1 VRKKH
6 GPLRADTL
14 QPVMNAA
21 KESFVLDFVRD
32 YRDVAVRIGGA
43 QWRLFFETGGTNKQA
58 AAKHLNDV
66 CGAAPVQ
73 MASYQVQ
80 EQIDGW
86 VSNRA
91 NAFVDCVK
99 GSKLPDATKKQLYT
113 INRRQLWFSREAIV
127 GIDSGVRALARSIMW
142 HCMGKHRHPDL
153 SRISPRLD
161 VRVATIEKPETA
173 DFADLWAKL
182 RLPNR
187 GTVAIPLHGNPQF
200 DRRGGELCPVVQ
212 LCTDEK
218 DRVSIR
224 LVQDMAKPFAALR
237 AAYEPKIERLGLDF
251 GLATLIATGEGTLFG
266 AGLIND
272 LKRIDKQIV
281 GIARHRARSGGKARD
296 SQRYRKLVTRVRGML
311 KTRINATLNRIVKLH
326 ALSELA
332 VERLVLRV
340 VDIAGFGLGRTS
352 RPETRTRRS
361 ITAKSVTRGTR
372 LPPTRLVPPD
382 EPSGDQLRPG
392 RIPRQAGDLKDKFRI
407 TATEENAAYTSQE
420 CSLCHYVDA
429 RNRPSQSKFACRWCA
444 SVKHADV
451 DAARVIAQ
459 RRSLGLDRKW
469 RNKATILGVLVD
481 QHAKRFP
488 RPLGTAAT
496 QRIAPSA
503 LHRRQ
508 VDGALRI

>member
-1 VRKKH
+1 MRKKH

-14 QPVMNAA
+14 THSMNAA
-21 KESFVLDFVRD
+21 KQGFVLDFVRD
-32 YRDVAVRIGGA
+32 YRDVAVQIGRA
-43 QWRLFFETGGTNKQA
+43 QWRLFFETGSTNKQA
-58 AAKHLNDV
+58 PAKHLNDV

-91 NAFVDCVK
+91 NEFVDCVK
-99 GSKLPDATKKQLYT
+99 GSKLSDATKKQLYT
-113 INRRQLWFSREAIV
+113 INRRQLWFGRDAID
-127 GIDSGVRALARSIMW
+127 GIDPAVRALARSIMR

-161 VRVATIEKPETA
+161 VRVVTIEKPETA
-173 DFADLWAKL
+173 DFADLWAML

-200 DRRGGELCPVVQ
+200 DRRGGELCPVIQ

-218 DRVSIR
+218 DRISIR
-224 LVQDMAKPFAALR
+224 LVQDMAKPFAVLR

-281 GIARHRARSGGKARD
+281 GIARHRARSGGKAPD

-311 KTRINATLNRIVKLH
+311 KTRINTTLNRIVQLH
-326 ALSELA
+326 RPAELA
-332 VERLVLRV
+332 VERL
-340 VDIAGFGLGRTS
+340 DF
-352 RPETRTRRS
+352 
-361 ITAKSVTRGTR
+361 R
-372 LPPTRLVPPD
+372 LPGLSRRMNRLVTNC
-382 EPSGDQLRPG
+382 G
-392 RIPRQAGDLKDKFRI
+392 RAVFRAKLGDLKDKFGI
-407 TATEENAAYTSQE
+407 IATEENAAYTSQE

-429 RNRPSQSKFACRWCA
+429 RNRPSQSKFACRWCG

-469 RNKATILGVLVD
+469 LNKATILGVLVD

-488 RPLGTAAT
+488 RPLGTAADP
-496 QRIAPSA
+496 RLDNPHFAKWA
-503 LHRRQ
+503 RDCAAKARRLQ
-508 VDGALRI
+508 AQGLVRCA